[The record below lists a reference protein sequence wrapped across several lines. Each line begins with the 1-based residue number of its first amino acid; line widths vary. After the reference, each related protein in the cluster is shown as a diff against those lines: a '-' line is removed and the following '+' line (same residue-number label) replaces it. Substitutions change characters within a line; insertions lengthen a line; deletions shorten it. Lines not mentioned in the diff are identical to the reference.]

1 MGLDGRLTPVREE
14 SSSSLHWKARLQG
27 PSAFSKS
34 QRAEQAADV
43 ETTAT
48 PTTRSGPSNGEQ
60 HVCFCLWPQFD
71 AKMEGQVLNS
81 CLGNVKF
88 LQAAALV
95 F

>member
-34 QRAEQAADV
+34 QRAEQAADAEV
-43 ETTAT
+43 TAG

-60 HVCFCLWPQFD
+60 HVGRCLWRHPCI
-71 AKMEGQVLNS
+71 EGQVINP
-81 CLGNVKF
+81 CLGCVRF
-88 LQAAALV
+88 SAICMM
-95 F
+95 